1 MRNVFFLVVILAAV
15 LGIYFYNKE
24 EPMPQVKLTTT
35 YGDIVLEL
43 DKENA
48 PISTENF
55 ISYVES
61 GFYNETIFHR
71 FWASV

>member
-1 MRNVFFLVVILAAV
+1 MKNIFFLVVVLAAV
-15 LGIYFYNKE
+15 LGVYFYNKE

-48 PISTENF
+48 RVLF
-55 ISYVES
+55 I
-61 GFYNETIFHR
+61 
-71 FWASV
+71 